1 MRELNVTSRI
11 DRLST
16 RVFMSAKD
24 AMRPL
29 LILIIMSDWLTDW
42 SIAWLSHQPPL
53 RFFNFLVK
61 SVTYQ
66 HISHIKVISITII
79 NNALLACWLATSCY
93 IPNWLH
99 ISLYS
104 TVLFHW
110 SQLFPCQVFFI
121 QHPVTIDTIQHC
133 QLYWP
138 TNPIKVLLVY
148 IWASY
153 LAVKLSSYM
162 YFHWFI
168 SLALIMNK

>member
-42 SIAWLSHQPPL
+42 SIEWLSHQPPL

-79 NNALLACWLATSCY
+79 KQCLLAYWLLHVTSQVITY
-93 IPNWLH
+93 FLIFYVW
-99 ISLYS
+99 
-104 TVLFHW
+104 FHW
-110 SQLFPCQVFFI
+110 SQLFPFHVFFI
-121 QHPVTIDTIQHC
+121 QHPVTIDVIQHS
-133 QLYWP
+133 QFYWP

-148 IWASY
+148 LWASY
-153 LAVKLSSYM
+153 LAVKLSS
-162 YFHWFI
+162 
-168 SLALIMNK
+168 